1 MKRIKIAQFRYYG
14 ENHPLNFPDTM
25 LKEESGEIICPSYGM
40 LKKYKPILR
49 LTIMTLPGTILYI
62 HNNDINNSVL
72 KYIIGTTGILDL
84 DLTVTPLSIK
94 GITID
99 PLSIEILKNNSE
111 NYFILTIVYR
121 AEEKEAIV

>member
-1 MKRIKIAQFRYYG
+1 
-14 ENHPLNFPDTM
+14 M

-72 KYIIGTTGILDL
+72 KYIIGATGILDL
-84 DLTVTPLSIK
+84 DLTATPLSIK

-99 PLSIEILKNNSE
+99 PLSIEILKNNPE

-121 AEEKEAIV
+121 AEEKEATV